1 MYHEIIVLAFSF
13 VCVCTLA
20 SQIFSCK
27 SSLSRETCLVL
38 SVKVALAFVQYQDF
52 LALEINIS
60 QSLFPIT

>member
-13 VCVCTLA
+13 VSVCTLA
-20 SQIFSCK
+20 SQIFSCE
-27 SSLSRETCLVL
+27 SSLSHKTCLVL
-38 SVKVALAFVQYQDF
+38 SVKVPLTFVQYQDF